1 MKQLTFILTLIA
13 AIVSGYGQEQMVKTI
28 TMPFETGTNGDN
40 TLGSRMTLDGENLY
54 IPTTNG
60 IWSINV
66 NNPEQG
72 WTSQGFEGENLME
85 CIHNGDEWLAITRNR
100 NMRLLL
106 RSADNGKTV
115 EDYTPYDLFPDNKY
129 RNVVRLCQDPTNPN
143 IIYLLSV
150 YVGILKSTDFG
161 KSWTLLGGELSSNN
175 TYCGFEIH
183 PLNTDILLQHA
194 ENGALAPTITISYN
208 GGKDW
213 ISSNGYPT
221 ADIILPD
228 HIDYTEDC
236 IHDVAFHPTD
246 INTWVYGGE
255 GVIAKS
261 TDQGRTW
268 THKAEPWGYQ
278 YCTQFDTENNETIYS
293 VGVNNM
299 GEGDDRNGFLFMLSK
314 DCGETWQNALHYV
327 PETTWYWYSDMK
339 QTKEHL
345 ILLGT
350 KDLYF
355 VSKSDLCG
363 TSGLQELNSDS
374 LSENNNL
381 YSIDGVLIR
390 HNASRED
397 ISNLPNGIYIH
408 NGIKIV
414 VR

>member
-1 MKQLTFILTLIA
+1 MKQLTFILTLIV
-13 AIVSGYGQEQMVKTI
+13 AIASGYAQEQMVKTI

-40 TLGSRMTLDGENLY
+40 TLGSRMTLENGILY
-54 IPTTNG
+54 VPTTNG

-66 NNPEQG
+66 NNPAQG
-72 WTSQGFEGENLME
+72 WTSQGFKGENLME

-106 RSADNGKTV
+106 RSTDNGKTV

-143 IIYLLSV
+143 IIYLLSA

-161 KSWTLLGGELSSNN
+161 KSWTLSGGECNSNN

-194 ENGALAPTITISYN
+194 ENGALAPTIIISYN
-208 GGKDW
+208 GGNDW

-221 ADIILPD
+221 KDIILPD
-228 HIDYTEDC
+228 HPDYMEDC

-261 TDQGRTW
+261 PDQGRTW
-268 THKAEPWGYQ
+268 THKAESWGYQ
-278 YCTQFDTENNETIYS
+278 YCTQFDMENSETIYS
-293 VGVNNM
+293 VGVNNR
-299 GEGDDRNGFLFMLSK
+299 GEGGDRNGFLFMLSK
-314 DCGETWQNALHYV
+314 DCGETWLNALHYI
-327 PETTWYWYSDMK
+327 PETTGYWYSDMK

-355 VSKSDLCG
+355 VSKSGLCG
-363 TSGLQELNSDS
+363 TSGLQELYSDN

-381 YSIDGVLIR
+381 YSIDGVLIKR
-390 HNASRED
+390 NASRED
-397 ISNLPNGIYIH
+397 VSNLPYGIYIL
-408 NGIKIV
+408 NGTKIV